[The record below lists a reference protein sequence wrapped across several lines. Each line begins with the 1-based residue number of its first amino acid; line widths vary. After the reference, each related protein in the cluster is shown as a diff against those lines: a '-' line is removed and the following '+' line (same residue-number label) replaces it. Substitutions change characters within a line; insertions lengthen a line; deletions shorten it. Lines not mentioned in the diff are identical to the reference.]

1 MGIGLHR
8 PMVTILFILTEQ
20 TNVLKFVAMTF
31 EEEVK
36 IKHV

>member
-1 MGIGLHR
+1 
-8 PMVTILFILTEQ
+8 MVTILFILTEQ

-36 IKHV
+36 IKHVV